1 MRKKIYT
8 DAAPAPIGPYSQAVI
23 GSGCFLFTAGQIPI
37 DPASGQ
43 IVTGDIKAQ
52 THQVLKNL
60 AAILEVGGATLHS
73 VLKTTIY
80 LTDMNEFAAMNEVY
94 GEFFSDSP
102 PARTTV
108 QVSRLP
114 RDVKVEIEAIALVVN
129 S

>member
-8 DAAPAPIGPYSQAVI
+8 ENAPAPIGPYSQAMI

-43 IVTGDIKAQ
+43 IVAGDIKAQ
-52 THQVLKNL
+52 TNQVLKNL
-60 AAILEVGGATLHS
+60 AAILEVGGATFQS
-73 VLKTTIY
+73 VLKTTVF
-80 LTDMNEFAAMNEVY
+80 LTDMNEFAGMNEVY
-94 GEFFSDSP
+94 GEYFSDSP

-114 RDVKVEIEAIALVVN
+114 RDVKVEIEAVALVVN
-129 S
+129 A

>member
-8 DAAPAPIGPYSQAVI
+8 DNAPAPIGPYSQAMI
-23 GSGCFLFTAGQIPI
+23 GSGCYLFTAGQIPI

-52 THQVLKNL
+52 TNQVLKNL
-60 AAILEVGGATLHS
+60 AAILEAGGATLQS
-73 VLKTTIY
+73 VLKTTVF
-80 LTDMNEFAAMNEVY
+80 LTDMNEFSGMNEVY
-94 GEFFSDSP
+94 GEYFADSP

-114 RDVKVEIEAIALVVN
+114 RDVKVEIEAVALVVN
-129 S
+129 A